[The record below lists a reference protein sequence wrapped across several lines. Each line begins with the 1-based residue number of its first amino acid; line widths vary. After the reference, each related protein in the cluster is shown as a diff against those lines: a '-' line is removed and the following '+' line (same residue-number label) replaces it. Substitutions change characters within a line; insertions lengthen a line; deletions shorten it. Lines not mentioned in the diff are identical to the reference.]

1 MNKKV
6 LATILGGM
14 LIASA
19 SGNVLAQCKVNVLK
33 GFWSVQINVPTEL
46 DLTVFPW
53 TVQSPGTTLTCRFN
67 MLKDGTSQPSTSA
80 CVQAPGSI
88 YASGYGWGNLR
99 SVVATPSSAGQCRFD
114 LALTFE
120 DGKGGGRQTDLTGRM
135 TTDKKGMM
143 GEVAQ
148 GDSLIGAFTGF
159 KTIE

>member
-1 MNKKV
+1 
-6 LATILGGM
+6 
-14 LIASA
+14 
-19 SGNVLAQCKVNVLK
+19 
-33 GFWSVQINVPTEL
+33 
-46 DLTVFPW
+46 
-53 TVQSPGTTLTCRFN
+53 
-67 MLKDGTSQPSTSA
+67 
-80 CVQAPGSI
+80 
-88 YASGYGWGNLR
+88 
-99 SVVATPSSAGQCRFD
+99 VATPSSAGQCRFD